1 MIITRN
7 HTSFTKQFF
16 FFLTLYDS
24 FPSQRTTLG
33 SLSSISYNKKNDRI
47 DFMVILILMELKIEN
62 NFFHVSTFAFLRKIA
77 QAIIK
82 N

>member
-1 MIITRN
+1 
-7 HTSFTKQFF
+7 
-16 FFLTLYDS
+16 
-24 FPSQRTTLG
+24 
-33 SLSSISYNKKNDRI
+33 
-47 DFMVILILMELKIEN
+47 MVILILMELKIEN